1 MSDPS
6 VTVSFMGDLAYMI
19 RADWAQQGT
28 AMVPNSARIREWLG
42 VPPYL
47 FAVTDTKKFTPD
59 GRGADVEAA
68 DFIAPSGTERLVFN
82 MTDLAQIVDQEKTLD
97 HAIVVLHPYKQ
108 QDLDILSEA
117 ITRGRL
123 DRVFVMIWSERE
135 VIKTW
140 LDAHGA
146 TDLFT
151 GKSTTPPD
159 PLMLEAARMIIDEEY
174 NGLESGR
181 GKDAVVQLV
190 RAFQANGYPAG
201 LDTWLR
207 AYFAAG
213 GTFHHAESITKLLT
227 EMRKGVK
234 HRVKEAYVD
243 NVFELIQTRVGVSV

>member
-1 MSDPS
+1 
-6 VTVSFMGDLAYMI
+6 MGDLAYMI

-28 AMVPNSARIREWLG
+28 AMVPNSALIREWLG
-42 VPPYL
+42 TPPYL
-47 FAVTDTKKFTPD
+47 FAVTDTKKFTPN

-68 DFIAPSGTERLVFN
+68 EFIAPPGTERLVFN
-82 MTDLAQIVDQEKTLD
+82 MTDLAQIIEQDKTLD

-108 QDLDILSEA
+108 QDLEVLGDA

-123 DRVFVMIWSERE
+123 CRVFVMIWSERE

-146 TDLFT
+146 TELIT
-151 GKSTTPPD
+151 GASATPPD
-159 PLMLEAARMIIDEEY
+159 PLMLEAARMIVDEEY
-174 NGLESGR
+174 NGR

-190 RAFQANGYPAG
+190 RAFQANGYPAD
-201 LDTWLR
+201 LDSWLR

-243 NVFELIQTRVGVSV
+243 NVFELIQKREGETELTGVR